1 MNSVVSYLVFKVED
15 NSPRGSAG
23 CSYMIDVIP
32 SSTKGRRRCF
42 PCHAVSRSLLFFY
55 SPVVF
60 WDSDNVVKCCIHNS
74 VDVTFDSVIAYTRK
88 RKHNFLFTAHTHAV
102 SLWPKLA
109 FLHYDTTK
117 PKWYLLLKK
126 MGISVLTSFFI
137 IAGLIFL
144 FNINEV
150 VVVVVLSSFL
160 MAEVAMVI
168 TFCWLFVVC
177 CSRLSKSWMILVRTS
192 SRKVGY
198 CFSNAAW

>member
-23 CSYMIDVIP
+23 CSYMIDAIP
-32 SSTKGRRRCF
+32 SSTKSRRRCF
-42 PCHAVSRSLLFFY
+42 PCRFPCLAVSRSLLFFY

-60 WDSDNVVKCCIHNS
+60 CDSGNVVKCSNS

-117 PKWYLLLKK
+117 PK
-126 MGISVLTSFFI
+126 
-137 IAGLIFL
+137 
-144 FNINEV
+144 
-150 VVVVVLSSFL
+150 
-160 MAEVAMVI
+160 
-168 TFCWLFVVC
+168 
-177 CSRLSKSWMILVRTS
+177 
-192 SRKVGY
+192 
-198 CFSNAAW
+198 